1 MWVMSFLSK
10 EMCFF
15 FLKKA
20 MRFFLGQ
27 KRDVFISAHVQPTQ
41 VLLAY
46 RCIIFY
52 IYKKST
58 FTPAMQAKCGI
69 QHSSPPWDSNK
80 WNWDIVPYYVDCP
93 KDRITRK
100 YCEEWYT
107 FEQLLNKVKFVIAC
121 LLAGTFLSKTG
132 NPTDLL
138 ICVRLLLIDVADL
151 VHVHFS
157 ADSIKIWA
165 KKSSY
170 FICNKFIN
178 WRFLCAL
185 HSKGES
191 GGIELEN
198 RIRVHFRKSANVF
211 HLHIMLPL
219 PWGFNRK
226 QAPESLFRLDGTHS
240 G

>member
-1 MWVMSFLSK
+1 MSDVFLV
-10 EMCFF
+10 
-15 FLKKA
+15 
-20 MRFFLGQ
+20 
-27 KRDVFISAHVQPTQ
+27 KRDVFFFSSKKRWCFFLSKAWCFYFSSRAAHTDSFGLP
-41 VLLAY
+41 LY
-46 RCIIFY
+46 YFIY

-138 ICVRLLLIDVADL
+138 ICARLLLIDVADL
-151 VHVHFS
+151 VHVRFS

-198 RIRVHFRKSANVF
+198 RIRVHFRKSADVF